1 VSVVRDFPVQPVS
14 LAGSPATSIGFWRLS
29 SLSPVNFSTPKAIT
43 PREKGRR
50 SGRKALRSIHSRLAA
65 LALLCFSF
73 APARLLGAQGE
84 GLNVSD
90 AWVPAADEIGRDV
103 PLLVVIKNQTDT
115 PDALMRVRCPVA
127 NFSEKHT
134 VDRGEGAPAM
144 RAISSIPIP
153 SASSVALKPTEYHV
167 MLLQIRQPLVVGE
180 RFNCALVF
188 QKAGTIETEV
198 EVRRS
203 P

>member
-1 VSVVRDFPVQPVS
+1 
-14 LAGSPATSIGFWRLS
+14 LNSITKFIDPIG
-29 SLSPVNFSTPKAIT
+29 K
-43 PREKGRR
+43 
-50 SGRKALRSIHSRLAA
+50 LRSRVLRYLRSREAA
-65 LALLCFSF
+65 KARTFAAIRLTGFPCWVLIVALTCPLFVATQ
-73 APARLLGAQGE
+73 APAAQGE
-84 GLNVSD
+84 GLTVSD
-90 AWVPAADEIGRDV
+90 AWTPATDEVGRDI
-103 PLLVVIKNQTDT
+103 PLLATIRNQSDA

-134 VDRGEGAPAM
+134 IDHGEGAPAM

-153 SASSVALKPTEYHV
+153 AGSSVIMKPTEYHV
-167 MLLQIRQPLVVGE
+167 MLLQTRQPLTVGG
-180 RFNCALVF
+180 RFSCALVF

>member
-1 VSVVRDFPVQPVS
+1 MGGMPVAINLAEKLIHSHRSLEAANVRTIGRTCDKAFATIH
-14 LAGSPATSIGFWRLS
+14 LTGSPCWVLVV
-29 SLSPVNFSTPKAIT
+29 LNC
-43 PREKGRR
+43 
-50 SGRKALRSIHSRLAA
+50 
-65 LALLCFSF
+65 LLFVPTQ
-73 APARLLGAQGE
+73 APAAQGE
-84 GLNVSD
+84 GLTVSD
-90 AWVPAADEIGRDV
+90 AWTPATDEVGRDI
-103 PLLVVIKNQTDT
+103 PLLATIRNQSDA

-134 VDRGEGAPAM
+134 IDHGEGAPAM

-153 SASSVALKPTEYHV
+153 AGSTVIMKPTEYHV
-167 MLLQIRQPLVVGE
+167 MLLQTRQPLTVGG
-180 RFNCALVF
+180 RFSCALVF